1 MEAPCSVKRIDFHK
15 HGCFYAQNIIIR
27 KRDEQMENRINM
39 DLGWKFF
46 KGDLAPHTNT
56 EGWGGAKGKSF
67 YFGAAGRN
75 LEDSGW
81 KDVDVPPH
89 DFVMEGDYTQKKRGF
104 VGSDR
109 VPDMETIDSRHFA
122 GGSLEGGI
130 GWYRKNLN
138 SRPLRRETCFSD
150 L

>member
-1 MEAPCSVKRIDFHK
+1 
-15 HGCFYAQNIIIR
+15 
-27 KRDEQMENRINM
+27 MENRINM

-81 KDVDVPPH
+81 KDVDVPH

-104 VGSDR
+104 CGIR
-109 VPDMETIDSRHFA
+109 QGA
-122 GGSLEGGI
+122 GYG
-130 GWYRKNLN
+130 NH
-138 SRPLRRETCFSD
+138 
-150 L
+150 

>member
-1 MEAPCSVKRIDFHK
+1 M
-15 HGCFYAQNIIIR
+15 
-27 KRDEQMENRINM
+27 
-39 DLGWKFF
+39 
-46 KGDLAPHTNT
+46 APHTNT

-81 KDVDVPPH
+81 KDVDVPH
-89 DFVMEGDYTQKKRGF
+89 DFVMEGDYTQKNEVF

-130 GWYRKNLN
+130 GWYRKKFELPASQEGKRVFLTFDGVFRN
-138 SRPLRRETCFSD
+138 STVYVNEHFVGTHESGYSRVRMM
-150 L
+150 

>member
-1 MEAPCSVKRIDFHK
+1 M
-15 HGCFYAQNIIIR
+15 
-27 KRDEQMENRINM
+27 NRWKQESNM

-81 KDVDVPPH
+81 KDVDVPH
-89 DFVMEGDYTQKKRGF
+89 DFVMEGDYTQKTRFLWDQTG
-104 VGSDR
+104 
-109 VPDMETIDSRHFA
+109 A
-122 GGSLEGGI
+122 GYG
-130 GWYRKNLN
+130 NH
-138 SRPLRRETCFSD
+138 
-150 L
+150 

>member
-1 MEAPCSVKRIDFHK
+1 
-15 HGCFYAQNIIIR
+15 
-27 KRDEQMENRINM
+27 MENRINM

-81 KDVDVPPH
+81 KDVDVPH
-89 DFVMEGDYTQKKRGF
+89 DFYAKKRGF
-104 VGSDR
+104 CGIR
-109 VPDMETIDSRHFA
+109 QGA
-122 GGSLEGGI
+122 GYG
-130 GWYRKNLN
+130 NH
-138 SRPLRRETCFSD
+138 
-150 L
+150 